1 MQPVRTAFFSCLVV
15 VISWSWLCAPSALA
29 QERVFIVGSGSN
41 VPVHLYQS
49 WTNEFN
55 KKNANIQVQ
64 YLALG
69 TSESIRQVSEGVGD
83 FGGGEVPL
91 TDEQAQGAKT
101 TLRLIPTAMVGI
113 VPIYNLPGNPEL
125 NFSGD
130 LLGQIYLG
138 VVKNWKDPRIAKLNP
153 DVPLPDLPITV
164 VHRSP
169 GKGSNYIFTDF
180 LSKTNPRFRDEVGK
194 SPSPKWPL
202 GVETNR
208 GEDMVERV
216 ASTRGTIG
224 YVELNFARNSAV
236 GYGKVENPAGHFVRA
251 TPASIEAACMAV
263 EASIPDDFRL
273 RMTNAP
279 GNDSYPIASFTWIY
293 LPTSSASPARGN
305 ALKQFL
311 SWSLQEGQEVAKS
324 MGYAPLP
331 NRVAAKALAAVNS
344 LK

>member
-1 MQPVRTAFFSCLVV
+1 MQPLRTVLCLCLAN
-15 VISWSWLCAPSALA
+15 VILCSWLCAAPLAA

-55 KKNANIQVQ
+55 KKNSNIQVQ

-69 TSESIRQVSEGVGD
+69 TSESIRQASEGVGD

-91 TDEQAQGAKT
+91 ADEQVQGSKI
-101 TLRLIPTAMVGI
+101 TLRLIPTALVGI
-113 VPIYNLPGNPEL
+113 VPIYNLPGNPQL
-125 NFSGD
+125 DFSGE

-138 VVKNWKDPRIAKLNP
+138 TVKNWNDSRIAKLNP
-153 DVPLPDLPITV
+153 DLALPDLAITV

-180 LSKTNPRFRDEVGK
+180 LSKTNTRFRDEVGR

-202 GVETNR
+202 GVEANR

-216 ASTRGTIG
+216 ASTRGAVG
-224 YVELNFARNSAV
+224 YVELNFARNSGI
-236 GYGKVENPAGHFVRA
+236 GYGRVENATGHFVLA
-251 TPASIEAACMAV
+251 SSASIEAACVAMETSV
-263 EASIPDDFRL
+263 PDDFRL

-279 GNDSYPIASFTWIY
+279 GKDSYPMASFTWIY
-293 LPTSSASPARGN
+293 VPTSGTSSARKS
-305 ALKQFL
+305 ALKEFL
-311 SWSLQEGQEVAKS
+311 SWSLQDGQKIATTL
-324 MGYAPLP
+324 GYAPLP
-331 NRVAAKALAAVNS
+331 EHIITKARAAVNS